1 MAVAEFG
8 PHAKGVELG
17 DQLERLVVGHPRDA
31 DALARRHVERLPAG
45 KGMGADDRMRYR
57 RITLDLRLRRRKSAF
72 PAGEI
77 EHRPSAIDTLPKR
90 LWQGIPGRG
99 GIGKFGIP

>member
-45 KGMGADDRMRYR
+45 KGMGADDRVGDVGGLGSCAAVSLGAR
-57 RITLDLRLRRRKSAF
+57 AVGH
-72 PAGEI
+72 PPP
-77 EHRPSAIDTLPKR
+77 HRVAVDCP
-90 LWQGIPGRG
+90 
-99 GIGKFGIP
+99 